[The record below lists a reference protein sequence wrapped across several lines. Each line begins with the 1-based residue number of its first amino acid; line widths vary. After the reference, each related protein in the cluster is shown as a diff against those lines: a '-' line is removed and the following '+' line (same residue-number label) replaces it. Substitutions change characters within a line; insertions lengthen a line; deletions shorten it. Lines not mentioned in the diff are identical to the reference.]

1 MRDENSGVR
10 KDCLHSGVKDAAGT
24 LFQFGASPP
33 GSLPNPALSLL
44 EVPGTERGHAIAAL
58 HSVLPFCRFR
68 VVPATRPWTA
78 LKMNQE
84 VLWLIEQWTDALDP
98 WTVAL
103 CRKRHF
109 TAIALEEMRKPATV
123 ARGVARPFTQSPVP
137 AQFGR
142 PLF

>member
-10 KDCLHSGVKDAAGT
+10 EDCLHSGVKDAAGT

-33 GSLPNPALSLL
+33 GSLPNPASSLL

-78 LKMNQE
+78 PAE
-84 VLWLIEQWTDALDP
+84 DRR
-98 WTVAL
+98 
-103 CRKRHF
+103 CRRRTIRGSANHLLVRCPSMRSSENRHG
-109 TAIALEEMRKPATV
+109 MPAK
-123 ARGVARPFTQSPVP
+123 
-137 AQFGR
+137 
-142 PLF
+142 